1 MFKAKNLLLLAIL
14 ILFTFTLLGCSTDT
28 LEPIKEPEENSPEHN
43 GEEIVQ
49 EEPIDLKEIKANEVG
64 QIMILE
70 WHVIGEKEGRWARTY
85 ENFRKDLETLYER
98 GYRLISLRD
107 VLNNNISTE
116 AGFTLLF

>member
-1 MFKAKNLLLLAIL
+1 M
-14 ILFTFTLLGCSTDT
+14 
-28 LEPIKEPEENSPEHN
+28 
-43 GEEIVQ
+43 V
-49 EEPIDLKEIKANEVG
+49 
-64 QIMILE
+64 LE

-98 GYRLISLRD
+98 GYRLVSLRD

>member
-1 MFKAKNLLLLAIL
+1 MFKAKNLLLWAIL

-28 LEPIKEPEENSPEHN
+28 SESIKEPEENSPENN

-64 QIMILE
+64 QIMVLE

-85 ENFRKDLETLYER
+85 ENFRKDLETLYEEV
-98 GYRLISLRD
+98 ID
-107 VLNNNISTE
+107 
-116 AGFTLLF
+116 